1 MEQYARGHFE
11 KCVINEAYP
20 FLFYELPKFGK
31 SAFHGIVSKNRLLK
45 EMLNLIRGQ
54 KIKLNDLY
62 ELLLEEF
69 PDWLKVAQQK
79 NIVQN

>member
-1 MEQYARGHFE
+1 
-11 KCVINEAYP
+11 
-20 FLFYELPKFGK
+20 
-31 SAFHGIVSKNRLLK
+31 
-45 EMLNLIRGQ
+45 MLNLIRGQ
-54 KIKLNDLY
+54 KIKLIDLY

>member
-20 FLFYELPKFGK
+20 FLFYEIPKFGK

-45 EMLNLIRGQ
+45 EIMLKTIIIDNRYNQ
-54 KIKLNDLY
+54 
-62 ELLLEEF
+62 
-69 PDWLKVAQQK
+69 
-79 NIVQN
+79 